1 MTQDYD
7 SMDAVE
13 MLKADHRSVEALF
26 VEFEQADDPE
36 RRRTLANRACLE
48 LKVHAVIEEEIFYP
62 ACSGVVEEDLLKEAY
77 VEHDG
82 AKLLINEIEAI
93 EPSDPYYDAKVMV
106 LCEMVEH
113 HVEEEERRVEGLFA
127 QARAAGLDMDELADA
142 MRDRRET
149 AFDEYGLGAPAI
161 PTTLRT
167 QQRPHAAPWEP
178 K

>member
-1 MTQDYD
+1 MTLDYD
-7 SMDAVE
+7 SMDAVA

-26 VEFEQADDPE
+26 ADFEKADDPE
-36 RRRTLANRACLE
+36 RRRTLANRICLE

-62 ACSGVVEEDLLKEAY
+62 ACSGVVQEDLLKEAY

-106 LCEMVEH
+106 LSEMIDH

-127 QARAAGLDMDELADA
+127 QAREAGLDMNELADA

-149 AFDEYGLGAPAI
+149 AFDQYGLGAPAI

-167 QQRPHAAPWEP
+167 QQRPNAAPWEP

>member
-7 SMDAVE
+7 SMDAVA

-26 VEFEQADDPE
+26 AEFEKADDPE

-62 ACSGVVEEDLLKEAY
+62 ACDGVVEEDLLKEGY

-106 LCEMVEH
+106 LSEMIEH

-127 QARAAGLDMDELADA
+127 QARAAGLDMNELADA

-149 AFDEYGLGAPAI
+149 AFDEYGLGAPAV

-167 QQRPHAAPWEP
+167 QQRPKATPWTP

>member
-1 MTQDYD
+1 
-7 SMDAVE
+7 
-13 MLKADHRSVEALF
+13 
-26 VEFEQADDPE
+26 
-36 RRRTLANRACLE
+36 
-48 LKVHAVIEEEIFYP
+48 
-62 ACSGVVEEDLLKEAY
+62 
-77 VEHDG
+77 
-82 AKLLINEIEAI
+82 
-93 EPSDPYYDAKVMV
+93 MV

>member
-7 SMDAVE
+7 SMDAVA

-26 VEFEQADDPE
+26 AEFEQTDDPE
-36 RRRTLANRACLE
+36 RRRALANRVCLE

-62 ACSGVVEEDLLKEAY
+62 ACNGVVEEDLLKEAY

-106 LCEMVEH
+106 LGEMVDH

-127 QARAAGLDMDELADA
+127 QAREAGLDMNELADA

-149 AFDEYGLGAPAI
+149 AFDEYSLGAPAI

-167 QQRPHAAPWEP
+167 QQRANAMPWEP